1 MKRVVIV
8 GGGYA
13 GTALARSLDNAADV
27 VLVEPRDRFLHNV
40 AAIRAIVEPVLFD
53 RIALPYDKLL
63 KRGQVLRDRATAVT
77 GKSVSLANGIRIEA
91 DVVVVATGSHYARP
105 FKPDGDTVVSLQQ
118 QMKAAHARVN
128 AANSIAIIGAG
139 AVGTELAGEIAS
151 AMQGKKITLVSSTM
165 TLFPG
170 YTPALGEKLATQL
183 KGLGVTIRTDATAVN
198 LKSVTEP
205 FSGTVE
211 LRSGEK
217 ISADVIFPV
226 IGARPENTLLRST
239 AGISFDAIG
248 RAVVDQWMRPSKD
261 ESLFAFGDAAATG
274 DAMTI
279 VGISRQQ
286 PWLTNTIKAVLKG
299 RKVEACPP
307 YKPWPAPPILIPLG
321 PRLGASVLPFT
332 RNGITVGPFLTSV
345 IKGKQLFI
353 PRLWKEFGY
362 G

>member
-1 MKRVVIV
+1 
-8 GGGYA
+8 
-13 GTALARSLDNAADV
+13 
-27 VLVEPRDRFLHNV
+27 
-40 AAIRAIVEPVLFD
+40 
-53 RIALPYDKLL
+53 
-63 KRGQVLRDRATAVT
+63 
-77 GKSVSLANGIRIEA
+77 
-91 DVVVVATGSHYARP
+91 
-105 FKPDGDTVVSLQQ
+105 
-118 QMKAAHARVN
+118 
-128 AANSIAIIGAG
+128 
-139 AVGTELAGEIAS
+139 
-151 AMQGKKITLVSSTM
+151 
-165 TLFPG
+165 
-170 YTPALGEKLATQL
+170 
-183 KGLGVTIRTDATAVN
+183 
-198 LKSVTEP
+198 
-205 FSGTVE
+205 
-211 LRSGEK
+211 
-217 ISADVIFPV
+217 
-226 IGARPENTLLRST
+226 
-239 AGISFDAIG
+239 
-248 RAVVDQWMRPSKD
+248 MRPSKD